1 MPKSTVIYRADE
13 EVRKNISDQRNEIA
27 STITASPLNTDIEI
41 CVLKENFEEV
51 LAFFNP
57 IQFNF

>member
-13 EVRKNISDQRNEIA
+13 EVRKNISRQRNEIA
-27 STITASPLNTDIEI
+27 NTITGSPLNTDIEI

-51 LAFFNP
+51 LAFF
-57 IQFNF
+57 